1 VHVII
6 TIFAFGVLTA
16 ALLSIGAVGF
26 TLQFGVTNVMN
37 LAFGALMTSAIF
49 ILYETQQAHIPLW
62 IGVALVGV
70 WGAVS
75 SLVLSIGLINPFVR
89 RGTSLFSMA
98 IVTVAAGLIIEFS
111 LEAIQGP
118 QILGFSTQ
126 TPEVGFL
133 GIVMSELQLEI
144 IGLAAVLLVAIH
156 VGLRYTRL
164 GLKMRATAADAAL
177 TRSCGVSARKV
188 RLVAWAVSG
197 ALCGIGGAL
206 IGLTVG
212 SFNST
217 TGNEFFIILVAA
229 AIIGGVG
236 QPYGAMLGALVIGMV
251 SEGAAYLISPAYNYI
266 IAFSVLII
274 VLLFRPQGLF
284 AEYSSGRTLT
294 Q

>member
-1 VHVII
+1 
-6 TIFAFGVLTA
+6 
-16 ALLSIGAVGF
+16 
-26 TLQFGVTNVMN
+26 
-37 LAFGALMTSAIF
+37 
-49 ILYETQQAHIPLW
+49 
-62 IGVALVGV
+62 
-70 WGAVS
+70 
-75 SLVLSIGLINPFVR
+75 
-89 RGTSLFSMA
+89 
-98 IVTVAAGLIIEFS
+98 
-111 LEAIQGP
+111 
-118 QILGFSTQ
+118 
-126 TPEVGFL
+126 
-133 GIVMSELQLEI
+133 MSELQLEI
-144 IGLAAVLLVAIH
+144 IGLAVILMVAVH

-164 GLKMRATAADAAL
+164 GLKMRATAADASL

-236 QPYGAMLGALVIGMV
+236 QPYGAMIGALVIGMV
-251 SEGAAYLISPAYNYI
+251 SEGAAYLVSPAYNYI
-266 IAFSVLII
+266 IAFGVLIV